1 MPDERWLLVS
11 KPLRA
16 PFSDGSNVLVR
27 DLVAHLPASRTL
39 SYFGDPAA
47 PIRPEVGDEVIPKQ
61 SMGHAPSLAAK
72 VGVLTSIVSPTRRR
86 QPLHFFFTP
95 NKVTSSVVAGL
106 RRLQPRRRMI
116 QTLMSADRV
125 ADHARFLQPLDAVVV
140 LSDHT
145 ARALEQAGI
154 DGDRIHTVH
163 PGVPLVAPSE
173 DIAAKRRLLYAGDL
187 DGDVARRLIA
197 IGQALDEPRLEGWTL
212 IIAARPKAH
221 EDARHR
227 SSIDEQLRT
236 QIESGRVELLGEVP
250 DMDALMRSASI
261 QLFVAA
267 HVRKKVDLPLAVLEG
282 LSRGLGLVAID
293 FAPLNEI
300 FERAQAHDLQPGVTV
315 DPQAPDQQLVDAIL
329 KAAGQPELLLRWSKD
344 AHTLVSREFS
354 VERMAS
360 RFGELYQHLESKPSE
375 SKE

>member
-47 PIRPEVGDEVIPKQ
+47 PIRPGVGDEVIPKQ
-61 SMGHAPSLAAK
+61 SMGHAPSMAAK
-72 VGVLTSIVSPTRRR
+72 VGVLASIVSPARRR
-86 QPLHFFFTP
+86 QSLHFFFTP

-125 ADHARFLQPLDAVVV
+125 ADHARFLEPLDAVVV

-145 ARALEQAGI
+145 AAALERAGI
-154 DGDRIHTVH
+154 ERARIHRVH
-163 PGVPLVAPSE
+163 PGVPLVEPIA
-173 DIAAKRRLLYAGDL
+173 DIGSKRRLLYAGDL
-187 DGDVARRLIA
+187 DGDVARRLVA
-197 IGQALDEPRLEGWTL
+197 IGLALEQPELEGWTMT
-212 IIAARPKAH
+212 IAARPKAH

-227 SSIDEQLRT
+227 ASIEEQLRPLLAA
-236 QIESGRVELLGEVP
+236 GRVELLGEVP

-267 HVRKKVDLPLAVLEG
+267 HVRKKVDLPLAVLEA

-300 FERAQAHDLQPGVTV
+300 FERAQAHELQPGASV
-315 DPQAPDQQLVDAIL
+315 DPGAPDQQLVDAIL
-329 KAAGQPELLLRWSKD
+329 EAAGRPELLLRWSKD

-360 RFGELYQHLESKPSE
+360 RFGELYQHLESKP
-375 SKE
+375 